1 MLSEDRDIQI
11 NAGRAQMIHAV
22 EPISRVPHIKI
33 RTDSSW
39 HSIDFRDLWAHR
51 ELFYFLVWRDLKV
64 RYKQT
69 VLGALWV
76 ILQPLLMT
84 LIFVVFLGFVVRVPS
99 ENIPYPL
106 FLYSALLAW
115 TFFSNAVAS
124 SSFSLVGNASMI
136 TKVYFP
142 RVIVPLASVTVRLA
156 DFLIASVILFALI
169 AYYRISPGW
178 NLLLAPLLVAHLT
191 ILATGIGLFLAAL
204 NVKYRDVGTVLPVL
218 LQLWMFISPV
228 IYPTSLIP
236 ARWQPLYNLNPL
248 TGIIENFRASLFG
261 LPLNYKS
268 LLSSVMVTVIILLY
282 STYVF
287 RQLEDEFADVI

>member
-11 NAGRAQMIHAV
+11 NAGRAKMIRAV
-22 EPISRVPHIKI
+22 ESVSRVTHIKI
-33 RTDSSW
+33 RTERSW
-39 HSIDFRDLWAHR
+39 QLIDFQDLWAHR

-115 TFFSNAVAS
+115 TYFSNAIAS

-142 RVIVPLASVTVRLA
+142 RVIVPLASVAVRLA

-178 NLLLAPLLVAHLT
+178 NLLLAPLLVIHLT
-191 ILATGIGLFLAAL
+191 ILATAIGLFLAAL

-218 LQLWMFISPV
+218 LQLWMFISPI
-228 IYPTSLIP
+228 IYPSSLIP
-236 ARWQPLYNLNPL
+236 ARWQRLYNLNPL

-261 LPLNYKS
+261 LPLDYNS
-268 LLSSVMVTVIILLY
+268 FLSSFVVTVIILIY

>member
-11 NAGRAQMIHAV
+11 NAGLAQMIHAV

-39 HSIDFRDLWAHR
+39 HLIDFRDLWAHR

-268 LLSSVMVTVIILLY
+268 LLSSVIVTVIILLY